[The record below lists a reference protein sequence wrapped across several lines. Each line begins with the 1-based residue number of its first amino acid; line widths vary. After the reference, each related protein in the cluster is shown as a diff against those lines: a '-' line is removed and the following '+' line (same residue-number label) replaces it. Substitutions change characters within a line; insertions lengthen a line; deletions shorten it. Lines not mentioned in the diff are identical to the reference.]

1 MVEVTFGTQLGRG
14 AFKTAFNVVPKP
26 INVQNEYTFTT
37 NIDPVK
43 LVMVITKIE
52 LSSGEIILNNKELQN
67 LITELRYQYNL
78 SINDPKLA
86 PFIYK
91 IKVIRK
97 TYNVFTGIQK
107 YSSNEINIADF
118 LTNPNT
124 YLDSNIIRTP
134 TSEND
139 EIKVVVLEEKCGIPI
154 NNNNNVVINDHFI
167 EMVTNLVF
175 SITQLSNLFF
185 KDFKID
191 NTCPVYDSSG
201 NLINLIGLDF
211 DPFFI
216 ESFND
221 IASTFEQNTNVE
233 ISNITIQNMCQG
245 IMIVQFFV
253 YMLKYTRRLT
263 VAEKTLIKTNLQII
277 PRENLLRMVSFLSYV
292 SPYTTTNLSIT
303 YKDICRQNLF
313 IHYVLSGTGNY
324 SNEQPYSYDG
334 YKMLLKEL
342 YVELV
347 KIIYDETITEAD
359 VELASANEFSTA
371 VSSVEAEPEQSNI
384 ENNNNN
390 NINLKIDFLNDKLH
404 DYLEYLPCDSIKF
417 LKQNSEQ
424 SINNPFIIN
433 TIPSQIR
440 KGIVENN
447 KKITLNENTVNEL
460 KDLLFNYIYTNKIL
474 YDDSDRGCKY
484 YINTDIINTE
494 EIDQLGFLITS
505 LNNTTA
511 SGGRINK
518 KRKVTKKRKVK
529 KRKLTKKKISSKYIT
544 NGRNKYRHR

>member
-14 AFKTAFNVVPKP
+14 AFKSAFNVVPKP
-26 INVQNEYTFTT
+26 RNVQNDYTFTT
-37 NIDPVK
+37 DIDSSK

-52 LSSGEIILNNKELQN
+52 LSPGEIILNNKELRN
-67 LITELRYQYNL
+67 LITELTYQYNL
-78 SINDPKLA
+78 SINNPKLA

-97 TYNVFTGIQK
+97 TYTVLTGIQK

-124 YLDSNIIRTP
+124 YLNNNIIRTP
-134 TSEND
+134 TNEND

-154 NNNNNVVINDHFI
+154 NNINSNVVINDHFI
-167 EMVTNLVF
+167 EMVTNLVS

-201 NLINLIGLDF
+201 NLINLISLDF

-221 IASTFEQNTNVE
+221 IASTFEQNTNLH
-233 ISNITIQNMCQG
+233 ISNTVIQNMCQD

-263 VAEKTLIKTNLQII
+263 VAEKAVIKTKLQEI

-292 SPYTTTNLSIT
+292 SPYTTTNSSIT

-371 VSSVEAEPEQSNI
+371 VGAVEPEQPII
-384 ENNNNN
+384 ENNN
-390 NINLKIDFLNDKLH
+390 IALKIEFLNDKLH

-433 TIPSQIR
+433 TIPSQIK

-474 YDDSDRGCKY
+474 YDDSNRGCKY

-505 LNNTTA
+505 LTNTTA

-529 KRKLTKKKISSKYIT
+529 KKKLTKKKISSKYIA
-544 NGRNKYRHR
+544 NGRYKYRHR